1 MIKRINRLLH
11 PSRNGIN
18 VSLSMNL
25 MELVVVGQ
33 NRRKKND
40 IQKPFDPNKL
50 TCVMHIF
57 IHAYK
62 RVGMFLVIQ
71 FYVQWTNHEVKSFRS
86 SSGQYS
92 RFYCNVWV
100 VRVRIT
106 YYLTLRSLP
115 LLYNQPYSLTWLKVS
130 FLLSLFTNHTESLP
144 HSRVHTYSQCF
155 FFFSFD
161 SRI

>member
-1 MIKRINRLLH
+1 
-11 PSRNGIN
+11 
-18 VSLSMNL
+18 
-25 MELVVVGQ
+25 
-33 NRRKKND
+33 
-40 IQKPFDPNKL
+40 
-50 TCVMHIF
+50 MHIF

-155 FFFSFD
+155 FFFHLIVGFNRFQRATIYNNIIIKKKKLVIKGS
-161 SRI
+161 S